1 MREEEDPIRVIYD
14 ASYRRL
20 VGQLYAV
27 CGNRGDA
34 EDAVQE
40 AFVQAVYHRRRFLEM
55 DKPEAWLRTVALN
68 RIRKGWRRRALARR
82 VQSQSIATAPDD
94 GFGLGPDHVALVAA
108 LGRLTP
114 VLRETFVLHYVVDL
128 PVATVAT
135 ELNVAEGTVKARLSR
150 GRVVLAELLS
160 DREGAGHA

>member
-1 MREEEDPIRVIYD
+1 MREDEDPIRVIYD
-14 ASYRRL
+14 ASYGRL

-68 RIRKGWRRRALARR
+68 RIRKGWRRGALARR
-82 VQSQSIATAPDD
+82 VLSR
-94 GFGLGPDHVALVAA
+94 
-108 LGRLTP
+108 RLTP
-114 VLRETFVLHYVVDL
+114 TPTSDVDL
-128 PVATVAT
+128 
-135 ELNVAEGTVKARLSR
+135 GTQPCADARD
-150 GRVVLAELLS
+150 LLL
-160 DREGAGHA
+160 E

>member
-1 MREEEDPIRVIYD
+1 MREDEDPIRVIYD
-14 ASYRRL
+14 ASYGRL

-68 RIRKGWRRRALARR
+68 RIRKGWRRGALTRR
-82 VQSQSIATAPDD
+82 VLSRRLAPAPTSDVD
-94 GFGLGPDHVALVAA
+94 LGPDHVALVAA
-108 LGRLTP
+108 LARLTP

-128 PVATVAT
+128 PVATVAA
-135 ELNVAEGTVKARLSR
+135 ELDVAEGTVKARLSR
-150 GRVVLAELLS
+150 SRALLADLLA
-160 DREGAGHA
+160 DREGADHA

>member
-1 MREEEDPIRVIYD
+1 MREDEDPIRVIYD
-14 ASYRRL
+14 ASYARL

-68 RIRKGWRRRALARR
+68 RIRKGWRRGALARR
-82 VQSQSIATAPDD
+82 VLSRGATPLPDAD
-94 GFGLGPDHVALVAA
+94 LGLGPDHVALVSA
-108 LGRLTP
+108 LARLTP

-150 GRVVLAELLS
+150 GRSLLADLLA
-160 DREGAGHA
+160 DREGVEHV

>member
-1 MREEEDPIRVIYD
+1 MREDEDPIRVIYD
-14 ASYRRL
+14 ASYGRL

-68 RIRKGWRRRALARR
+68 RIRKGWRRGALTRR
-82 VQSQSIATAPDD
+82 VLSRRLATAPTSDVD
-94 GFGLGPDHVALVAA
+94 LGPDHVALVAA
-108 LGRLTP
+108 LARLTP

-128 PVATVAT
+128 PVATVAA
-135 ELNVAEGTVKARLSR
+135 ELDVAEGTVKARLSR
-150 GRVVLAELLS
+150 SRALLADLLA
-160 DREGAGHA
+160 DREGADHA

>member
-1 MREEEDPIRVIYD
+1 MPEDEDPIRVIYD

-55 DKPEAWLRTVALN
+55 DRPEAWLRTVALN
-68 RIRKGWRRRALARR
+68 RIRKGWRRRALVRR
-82 VQSQSIATAPDD
+82 VLSQSSAAAPDD
-94 GFGLGPDHVALVAA
+94 GFGLDPDHVALVAA

-114 VLRETFVLHYVVDL
+114 VLRETFVLHYVIDL
-128 PVATVAT
+128 PVATVAS

-150 GRVVLAELLS
+150 GRVALADLLS
-160 DREGAGHA
+160 DREGADHV

>member
-1 MREEEDPIRVIYD
+1 MREDEDPIRVIFD

-27 CGNRGDA
+27 CGDRADA

-68 RIRKGWRRRALARR
+68 RIRKGWRRSAVARR
-82 VQSQSIATAPDD
+82 VLSRGVSRPPTADL
-94 GFGLGPDHVALVAA
+94 GLGPDHVALVAA
-108 LGRLTP
+108 LGRLSP

-128 PVATVAT
+128 PVATVAE

-150 GRVVLAELLS
+150 GRALLADLLS
-160 DREGAGHA
+160 DREGVEHV

>member
-1 MREEEDPIRVIYD
+1 MREDEDPIRVIYD

-40 AFVQAVYHRRRFLEM
+40 AFVQAVYHRHRFLEM
-55 DKPEAWLRTVALN
+55 DRPEAWLRTVALN
-68 RIRKGWRRRALARR
+68 RIRKGWRHGAVARR
-82 VQSQSIATAPDD
+82 VLSRGVTPPSAAD
-94 GFGLGPDHVALVAA
+94 FGLSPDHVDLVDA

-128 PVATVAT
+128 TVAAVAA

-150 GRVVLAELLS
+150 GRALLADLLS
-160 DREGAGHA
+160 DREGADHV

>member
-1 MREEEDPIRVIYD
+1 MREDEDPIRVIYD

-68 RIRKGWRRRALARR
+68 RIGKGWRRGALARR
-82 VQSQSIATAPDD
+82 LLAQNTAATPDD

-114 VLRETFVLHYVVDL
+114 ILRETFVLHYVVDL
-128 PVATVAT
+128 PVAAVAT
-135 ELNVAEGTVKARLSR
+135 ELDVAEGTVKARLSR
-150 GRVVLAELLS
+150 GRALLADLLS
-160 DREGAGHA
+160 DREGADHV